1 MGKEIQSGYDA
12 VVVGAGIGGLLSAA
26 FLARKGYS
34 TCVLE
39 ALSFFGGKFTAFDYK
54 GFQVPSGA
62 LHLVPGGARGGL
74 GRCFTDL
81 GLDIEYRVPKSGL
94 QVLESGKRY
103 QVHAEAHKIF
113 FPDSFLWRF
122 SWREKITF
130 LGVSYYLYR
139 PEIELPDITFGDL
152 LKLLPSTDR
161 VKKYFNQFMIFANGV
176 DADSAS
182 LIEFR
187 ESIVAAQYSKEGLVK
202 GGCRHLIRELEN
214 CIRRNGGEL
223 FSKTRVSRIL
233 SDGGKVSGV
242 ELEGGRVIKA
252 GLVVTNAGPK
262 RTHQLLGTHTPKWF
276 QEKEKTFL
284 PAYGISYSVASD
296 RPLLEHDNVEISMD
310 HDFLCGYV
318 QVSNLDPSLAPPG
331 KHYLLAAQMV
341 TNPRANIADEIDGG
355 IRDLMD
361 IFPRL
366 NREDIFNVSS
376 FHREWAGAP
385 TAQRMGQSGQD
396 RYPLRVDPF
405 ENLYMISHDSQ
416 GWGFSGDIIGH
427 AAWKFREMI

>member
-1 MGKEIQSGYDA
+1 MGKGIKSRYDA

-62 LHLVPGGARGGL
+62 LHLVPGGAKGGL
-74 GRCFTDL
+74 GRCFTHL
-81 GLDIEYRVPKSGL
+81 GLDVEYRYPKSGL

-103 QVHAEAHKIF
+103 QIHAEAHKIF
-113 FPDSFLWRF
+113 SPDSFLWRF
-122 SWREKITF
+122 GWREKITF
-130 LGVSYYLYR
+130 LAVSNYLYR
-139 PEIELPDITFGDL
+139 PKIELPDITFGDL
-152 LKLLPSTDR
+152 LKLLPSSDR

-176 DADSAS
+176 DVDSAS

-187 ESIVAAQYSKEGLVK
+187 ESVMACQYNKEGLVK
-202 GGCRHLIRELEN
+202 GGCGHLTRELVN
-214 CIRRNGGEL
+214 CIRKNGGEL
-223 FSKTRVSRIL
+223 YDKTRVSGIL
-233 SDGGKVSGV
+233 SDGRQVSGV
-242 ELEGGRVIKA
+242 ELEGGQVIKA
-252 GLVVTNAGPK
+252 GLVVTNAGPR
-262 RTHQLLGTHTPKWF
+262 RTHKLLGPHTPKWF
-276 QEKEKTFL
+276 QKKEKKFL

-296 RPLLEHDNVEISMD
+296 RPLLKHDNVEISMD
-310 HDFLCGYV
+310 HDFLCGCV

-331 KHYLLAAQMV
+331 RHYLLAAQMP
-341 TNPRANIADEIDGG
+341 TDPRTNIADEIKGG

-361 IFPRL
+361 IFPQL
-366 NREDIFNVSS
+366 NREDIFNISS

-385 TAQRMGQSGQD
+385 TAQRMGQSGPN

-405 ENLYMISHDSQ
+405 KNLYMISHDSQ
-416 GWGFSGDIIGH
+416 GWGFSGDLIGH
-427 AAWKFREMI
+427 AAWNFQEMI